1 MKYYTFILIIL
12 LSGCASQNN
21 QTTQNLPTYHPE
33 AQMPAKTTPASSQPE
48 PTTEETPQGSQEAPE
63 QTASVKESP
72 AKEAITKTPTPA
84 PAKPALKKKEDVYKN
99 NYICDF
105 EKIYK
110 VYAAESTDNA
120 EGQLKVNINK
130 DIVTIEIIA
139 AQVHG
144 TYQLKLRSSTG
155 MSMIATNK
163 SMVFQ
168 YTFYPQ
174 KFTFNTGIA
183 ASGFDL
189 ARGGHQG
196 NQMRISGK
204 CH

>member
-1 MKYYTFILIIL
+1 MKYYISILIIL
-12 LSGCASQNN
+12 LSGCASQNS
-21 QTTQNLPTYHPE
+21 QTSQNLPSYNPDTQIPT
-33 AQMPAKTTPASSQPE
+33 QTSPSSTQSNP
-48 PTTEETPQGSQEAPE
+48 PVEETQQAQETPE
-63 QTASVKESP
+63 QVTPVTETP
-72 AKEAITKTPTPA
+72 AKETVTKATTPV

-130 DIVTIEIIA
+130 DIVTVEIIA
-139 AQVHG
+139 AQIHG
-144 TYQLKLRSSTG
+144 TYQLKLRSRSG